1 VSPIAVE
8 LTAME
13 MDTRNL
19 LPGVTT
25 DGYEPK
31 VRCDSRP
38 IIVRARRLTM
48 LRDIAQLLIV
58 VAVDWLFVRWPL
70 SHVPVLDR
78 HDSVLLVVLFNA
90 IVLAHVI
97 VSRKLPHW
105 SARRIAATWSAAE
118 RTKFAT
124 TLPQRAQR

>member
-1 VSPIAVE
+1 
-8 LTAME
+8 ME
-13 MDTRNL
+13 MDNRNL

-25 DGYEPK
+25 GGYEPK

-48 LRDIAQLLIV
+48 LREAAQLLLV

-78 HDSVLLVVLFNA
+78 HESVLLVVLFNA

-97 VSRKLPHW
+97 VSKQLPQW
-105 SARRIAATWSAAE
+105 SAKRIAATWSAAE
-118 RTKFAT
+118 RRRFAT
-124 TLPQRAQR
+124 TLPERVR